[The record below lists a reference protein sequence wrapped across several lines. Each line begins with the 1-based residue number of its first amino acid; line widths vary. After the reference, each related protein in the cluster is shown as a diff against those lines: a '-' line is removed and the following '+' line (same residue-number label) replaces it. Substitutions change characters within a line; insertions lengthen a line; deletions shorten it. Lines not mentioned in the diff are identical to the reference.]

1 MLDFNKKPAYP
12 FCPFQSKKIIMK
24 NLTKPIK
31 PTKLTKPKMAI
42 VAALAS
48 CLTLPAVAAIK
59 DTCELTPR
67 WAGDT
72 VYQSGEQIRYA
83 GKAYKSKWWNK
94 NSQPDSTKPH
104 SAWQVQ
110 RECLVQTNALLPLP
124 KAEGKD
130 YSFFEQI
137 AEDDPYINVFH
148 IHPGIYAIN
157 ETFIDIEFENVTAYL
172 IIGTKQAVLF
182 DSGLGLGNLKK
193 IVEQL
198 TDKPILLVNSHYHY
212 DHVAANADF
221 PFIMAADDD
230 YTRKGEKGLNNA
242 DLIDFLK
249 IAYGPFYQ
257 DVGPDYY
264 MRPYEVDI
272 YLRDKTKINLGGT
285 QLEVIT
291 APGHSPDAIVLLD
304 EERKLMYTG
313 DVFYQSFL
321 FGHLPESDFDSYHDS
336 AQKLKALQHK
346 VERVLPNHSVPMADG
361 EALTQM
367 GNAFAAI
374 KGGMIPGNIDNENG
388 LLFYPFEKFGIVLKD
403 ER

>member
-1 MLDFNKKPAYP
+1 MENTNK
-12 FCPFQSKKIIMK
+12 S
-24 NLTKPIK
+24 TS
-31 PTKLTKPKMAI
+31 KLTITIA
-42 VAALAS
+42 AALAG
-48 CLTLPAVAAIK
+48 CLSLPTFAAIK

-67 WAGDT
+67 WNSKT
-72 VYQSGEQIRYA
+72 VYKADEHIQYA
-83 GKAYKSKWWNK
+83 GKAYQAKWWNK
-94 NSQPDSTKPH
+94 DKTPNPTNLY
-104 SAWQVQ
+104 SAWQPL
-110 RECLVQTNALLPLP
+110 RECLAQTSELIPLP
-124 KAEGKD
+124 VGEGKEH
-130 YSFFEQI
+130 SFFEQI
-137 AEDDPYINVFH
+137 AEDDPYIDVFKV
-148 IHPGIYAIN
+148 HPGIYAIN
-157 ETFIDIEFENVTAYL
+157 ETFIDMEFESVTAYL

-193 IVEQL
+193 IVDQL

-221 PFIMAADDD
+221 PFIMAADDE

-285 QLEVIT
+285 RLEVIT

-313 DVFYQSFL
+313 DVFYQSNL
-321 FGHLPESDFDSYHDS
+321 FGHLPESDTDSYYQS

-361 EALTQM
+361 HALTEM
-367 GNAFAAI
+367 GDAFAAI
-374 KGGMIPGNIDNENG
+374 KAGMTPIGVDNG
-388 LLFYPFEKFGIVLKD
+388 LVFYPFEKFSVILKQ
-403 ER
+403 EL